1 MSIEKNKPEQI
12 VTVLRQIEVQIAN
25 GKKVPQGCKEAGIH
39 TQTYYRWRKEYGG
52 LKLDQARRLKELE
65 KGECATETASDGAVD
80 REAGTAGCGAGKLV
94 SPERR
99 RCAVERAKHEYGMSE
114 RHACWLLGQWRGTQR
129 YEPVH
134 RLDEDELTQAI
145 IALAANYGRY
155 GYRRITAL
163 LRRAGWQ
170 VGKDRVQR
178 IWRREGLKVPQ
189 KHRPRRRLWL
199 NDGSCIRL
207 RPERRNHVWSYDFV
221 SDRTENGRRVR
232 ILTLID
238 EYTRECLAI
247 RVERRMGSLEV
258 IETLSDVML
267 WRGIPEHIRS
277 DNGPEFVAQKLRQW
291 LGNLG
296 TGTLYIELGSPWENG
311 YCESFN
317 GKLRDECLNGEIFYS
332 LQEAQIVIE
341 QWREEY
347 NTRRPH
353 SALDYRPPS
362 PGACNPFLLPEP
374 ISQPQAVM

>member
-1 MSIEKNKPEQI
+1 
-12 VTVLRQIEVQIAN
+12 
-25 GKKVPQGCKEAGIH
+25 
-39 TQTYYRWRKEYGG
+39 
-52 LKLDQARRLKELE
+52 
-65 KGECATETASDGAVD
+65 
-80 REAGTAGCGAGKLV
+80 
-94 SPERR
+94 
-99 RCAVERAKHEYGMSE
+99 MSE
-114 RHACWLLGQWRGTQR
+114 RHACRLLGQWRGTQR
-129 YEPVH
+129 YEPMH

-221 SDRTENGRRVR
+221 SARTHDGRTLRL
-232 ILTLID
+232 LTLLD
-238 EYTRECLAI
+238 EYRRECLAI

-296 TGTLYIELGSPWENG
+296 TGTLYIEPGSPWENG

-353 SALDYRPPS
+353 SALDYRPPA